1 MTLTQSQ
8 LMHLKNLSKRMHKM
22 DFYETPIKAMLILLK
37 VYETPT
43 IEKLSYLYKN
53 GFINDSCLCYYFIS
67 ELYPD
72 TTPEEFKVVLKSS
85 KNNLGLKDFLI
96 KNYNH
101 ALALFLQES
110 EEKGPTA
117 SRLEHVIKACFTLC
131 VIDFENFIPGNSNN
145 LSKILM
151 NLNSL
156 NNHLD
161 YNYEIMGELGGTDYI
176 GDLIYKSIF
185 QFANN
190 NTRKISMSY
199 FLKQTHITYFPDISL
214 DLLDNSLTL
223 RKISSTNSLEQPSI
237 LICSSEDNLHQFGN
251 PDWNTS
257 TINFTPINTF
267 VKNLNNVNGY
277 PRILICFYNISYKK
291 LLKALSSCFIG
302 STIKL
307 NDLEQGITFDF
318 NIG

>member
-8 LMHLKNLSKRMHKM
+8 LMHLKKLSKGLHKM
-22 DFYETPIKAMLILLK
+22 DFYETQIKAMLIILK
-37 VYETPT
+37 GYETST

-53 GFINDSCLCYYFIS
+53 GLINDSCLCYYFIS
-67 ELYPD
+67 ELYPY
-72 TTPEEFKVVLKSS
+72 TTPYEFEVVLKNST
-85 KNNLGLKDFLI
+85 NNFVLKDFLI

-117 SRLEHVIKACFTLC
+117 SRLEHVIKSCFTIC
-131 VIDFENFIPGNSNN
+131 VIDFEYFISGNSNN

-156 NNHLD
+156 DNLLD
-161 YNYEIMGELGGTDYI
+161 YNDELMGELGGIDYI

-185 QFANN
+185 QFADN

-214 DLLDNSLTL
+214 DLFDNRLTL
-223 RKISSTNSLEQPSI
+223 KKISSTNSLEQPSI
-237 LICSSEDNLHQFGN
+237 LICSSEDNLHQFGS
-251 PDWNTS
+251 PEWNTN

-267 VKNLNNVNGY
+267 VQNLGTANGY

-291 LLKALSSCFIG
+291 LLKALSSCFID
-302 STIKL
+302 STFKL
-307 NDLEQGITFDF
+307 NDLEQGITFDI